1 MKNISLLN
9 IIMMSLF
16 LLGMTE
22 KTYCA
27 TTEYS
32 LVKSGDKWRYS
43 DSYKSG
49 WAKKNF
55 NDSKWK
61 KGETPFDDQSVS
73 GNCNFG
79 GYGTD
84 WPLFSTKYL
93 RKNIE
98 LSKNG
103 DVEIYIAIDN
113 DIDIYFDGSRIDSIK
128 SENCARR
135 WQYKIII
142 PSVKKGKHTIAV
154 KITDRGTEN
163 GFDLSAKLITYTYNG
178 IVYTRQNGTKPSGSC
193 DYWDY
198 WTERHKQVWFKVDKS
213 KFDKK
218 LASFL
223 YKGGAIWSGE
233 TTAGWGNG
241 PDGTNLYLYI
251 QTRWSYWNSSA
262 CSHPEWFSVSP
273 GVK

>member
-1 MKNISLLN
+1 MV
-9 IIMMSLF
+9 
-16 LLGMTE
+16 E
-22 KTYCA
+22 
-27 TTEYS
+27 
-32 LVKSGDKWRYS
+32 
-43 DSYKSG
+43 
-49 WAKKNF
+49 KNF

-79 GYGTD
+79 GDGTD

-98 LSKNG
+98 LTKNG

-113 DIDIYFDGSRIDSIK
+113 DVDIYFDGSRIDSIE

-135 WQYKIII
+135 WQYKRIV
-142 PSVKKGKHTIAV
+142 PSVKKGKHSIAV
-154 KITDRGTEN
+154 KITDRGVEN
-163 GFDLSAKLITYTYNG
+163 GFDLIAKGVTYN
-178 IVYTRQNGTKPSGSC
+178 YTGLLYTDQNGVKPSDPCSWR
-193 DYWDY
+193 DFWVK
-198 WTERHKQVWFKVDKS
+198 RHKKVWFKVDKS
-213 KFDKK
+213 KFGKT
-218 LASFL
+218 ASFYYRGGSL
-223 YKGGAIWSGE
+223 WKGEA
-233 TTAGWGNG
+233 TTRWGKG

-251 QTRWSYWNSSA
+251 DTSWSYSRKSA